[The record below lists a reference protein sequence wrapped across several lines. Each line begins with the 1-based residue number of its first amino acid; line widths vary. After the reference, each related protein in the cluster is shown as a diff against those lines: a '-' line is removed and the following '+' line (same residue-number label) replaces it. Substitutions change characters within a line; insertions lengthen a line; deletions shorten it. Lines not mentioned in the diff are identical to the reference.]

1 MGKRDIE
8 NVERPFVALLQ
19 HIRYGPAPPCSR
31 HTKGDVTG
39 TPDSPDRGV

>member
-19 HIRYGPAPPCSR
+19 HIRYGPAPL
-31 HTKGDVTG
+31 TL
-39 TPDSPDRGV
+39 